1 MSKPRSWGDCVLREL
16 MDSKAASSHGWSG
29 MSKGE
34 VLAVKPM
41 RQRGRKGSP
50 GGLGKHSGFI
60 LNEMEVT
67 GLYKM
72 SMCGGHK
79 HYTMEK

>member
-1 MSKPRSWGDCVLREL
+1 MAKPRSWGDCVLREL

-34 VLAVKPM
+34 MLAVKSM

-50 GGLGKHSGFI
+50 GGLGKGSGFI

-67 GLYKM
+67 ELYTM
-72 SMCGGHK
+72 SMCDGCK